1 MLIFAIDSL
10 KDFFTK
16 LFFIFFAPK
25 TIKKISDNLT
35 VFFAHNLGG
44 GTDKY
49 LRHQLTTVD
58 GPCLLISNY
67 RFLIEFYV
75 LTYNNKKYIYTFH
88 RLKGL
93 LNKLQVSEI
102 IINSLVSYRNLIETL
117 NLIQIVQTKNKCKLI
132 ILFHDFYP
140 ICPNYTLF
148 CDNKNCTQY
157 CSKKEIIEYKESWTK
172 VFEIADELRVFSNS
186 SKDILS
192 KFRPEF
198 SQKITV
204 VPHSLD
210 YLKNI
215 TPVKYQP
222 IPPLKVG
229 VLGLITSEI
238 KGLDIIKKV
247 SDNLDLY
254 ILGSTTIKKSGI
266 HILGTY
272 TIDSLKELIIK
283 NRITVILF
291 PSVWAETFSY
301 VVSEIIALD
310 LPIVAFPMGAQG
322 EKVKNYSKG
331 VLCQD
336 FATKS
341 IVSAIEKAYALY
353 TNSQS

>member
-1 MLIFAIDSL
+1 MLKLANYSL

-35 VFFAHNLGG
+35 VFFTHNLGG

-49 LRHQLTTVD
+49 LRHQLTSVD
-58 GPCLLISNY
+58 GACLVISNY
-67 RFLIEFYV
+67 RLLIEFYV
-75 LTYNNKKYIYTFH
+75 LTYDNKKYLYTFP

-102 IINSLVSYRNLIETL
+102 IINSLVSYRKLFETL
-117 NLIQIVQTKNKCKLI
+117 NLIQTVQTKNNCKLK

-157 CSKKEIIEYKESWTK
+157 CTKKEIIEYKESWTK
-172 VFEIADELRVFSNS
+172 LFEVADELRVFSNS

-192 KFRPEF
+192 QFRPEF

-215 TPVKYQP
+215 TPVKYQK

-229 VLGLITSEI
+229 VIGSIYSKV
-238 KGLDIIKKV
+238 KGIEVIRKL
-247 SDNLDLY
+247 SDSMDLY
-254 ILGSTTIKKSGI
+254 IFGDIPIKKSGI
-266 HILGTY
+266 HKMGLY
-272 TIDSLKELIIK
+272 NIDSLKELLEK
-283 NRITVILF
+283 NEITVILF

-310 LPIVAFPMGAQG
+310 LPVVGFSIGAQG
-322 EKVKNYSKG
+322 DKIKDYSKG
-331 VLCQD
+331 VISQD
-336 FATKS
+336 FETKN
-341 IVSAIEKAYALY
+341 IIYAINKAYAIY
-353 TNSQS
+353 TKK